1 MTDSEHLR
9 RWRLILGS
17 AEGAGAGGSGGA
29 GITLSGDD
37 RTIDEALAALYN
49 TDEQRSGNLG
59 SSSPKV
65 ARW

>member
-17 AEGAGAGGSGGA
+17 PEGAGAGGSSGV

-37 RTIDEALAALYN
+37 QTMDQALAALYN
-49 TDEQRSGNLG
+49 TEEQHSG
-59 SSSPKV
+59 V
-65 ARW
+65 